1 MDMAAKGDRMA
12 QVGYARIGDV
22 LLTRGL
28 INREQLDTALKEQ
41 QATGKRLG
49 DLLVTRGWISSS
61 DLVEVISERLG
72 LPKITIKGLIADP
85 EVVNIIPLPT
95 AKKHRVVPLFKIG
108 NRLTVAMADPL
119 DMVAIDEVRYRTGL
133 MVNRAVATPEDID
146 AAITQ
151 FYTVAD
157 SVERAIHDVPAG
169 GTNAAEDAPVVR
181 LVDVLL
187 TEAIK
192 QRASDL
198 HIEPDDGALRVRFRV
213 DGVLREEAQP
223 PRQLHPAIVSR
234 IKVLAGMDVSEKRI
248 PQDGRFAMVSS
259 NGPVDM
265 RVSTIPTIHGEKVV
279 VRVLSRQGGALTLP
293 SIGLSPS
300 HEELLRAQMNATEG
314 MVLICGPTSSG
325 KTTTLYAALQ
335 EITTPEKNVVT
346 VEDPVEYALATV
358 NQVQVNEKAG
368 LTFPLC
374 LRAFLRQNPDVI
386 MVGEVRDAATAQIA
400 VRAAMTGHLVLS
412 TIHTIDAA
420 AAAHR
425 LIDIGVEPF
434 LVATALRAVVA
445 QRLVRR
451 LCNDCATPT
460 EPKASVA
467 EQLGYDVFTQA
478 GQWRRAVGCRMCR
491 GTGYT
496 GQVGVFEMFAVND
509 ALRKLISDGESASA
523 IREHLR
529 EDGFESLRDQARRLV
544 TSGVTTAE
552 EVLRVIPRRTEV
564 WESVA

>member
-1 MDMAAKGDRMA
+1 MA
-12 QVGYARIGDV
+12 QTGYARIGDV
-22 LLTRGL
+22 LLARGL
-28 INREQLDTALKEQ
+28 ITQEQLNTALKEQ
-41 QATGKRLG
+41 EATGKRLG
-49 DLLVTRGWISSS
+49 DLLVSRGWISST

-72 LPKITIKGLIADP
+72 LPKITIKGLSADP

-157 SVERAIHDVPAG
+157 SVERAIHDVPTAG
-169 GTNAAEDAPVVR
+169 ASAAEDAPVVR
-181 LVDVLL
+181 LVEVLL

-198 HIEPDDGALRVRFRV
+198 HIEPDDGVLRVRFRV
-213 DGVLREEAQP
+213 DGVLREEALP
-223 PRQLHPAIVSR
+223 PVQLHPAIISR

-248 PQDGRFAMVSS
+248 PQDGRFGMNSAT
-259 NGPVDM
+259 GPIDM

-279 VRVLSRQGGALTLP
+279 IRVLSRQGGALTLP
-293 SIGLSPS
+293 SIGLSPA
-300 HEELLRAQMNATEG
+300 HEELLRTQLKATEG
-314 MVLICGPTSSG
+314 MILICGPTSSG

-425 LIDIGVEPF
+425 LMDIGVEPF

-445 QRLVRR
+445 QRLIRR
-451 LCNDCATPT
+451 LCNDCAVPT
-460 EPKASVA
+460 EPKAAVA
-467 EQLGYDVFTQA
+467 EQLGFDVFIET
-478 GQWRRAVGCRMCR
+478 GQWRKAIGCRMCR
-491 GTGYT
+491 GTGYN
-496 GQVGVFEMFAVND
+496 GQVGVFEMFAVNES
-509 ALRKLISDGESASA
+509 LRQLISEGQSAAA
-523 IREHLR
+523 IRDYLNQG
-529 EDGFESLRDQARRLV
+529 GFESLRDQARGLV
-544 TSGVTTAE
+544 ASGMTTAE

-564 WESVA
+564 WDSVS

>member
-1 MDMAAKGDRMA
+1 MA
-12 QVGYARIGDV
+12 QVGYSRIGDV
-22 LLTRGL
+22 LLSRGL
-28 INREQLDTALKEQ
+28 ITQEQLDIALKEQ
-41 QATGKRLG
+41 EATGKRLG
-49 DLLVTRGWISSS
+49 DLLVSRGWITST

-72 LPKITIKGLIADP
+72 LPKITIKGLAADP

-157 SVERAIHDVPAG
+157 SVERAINDVPASG
-169 GTNAAEDAPVVR
+169 SSAAEDAPVVR
-181 LVDVLL
+181 LVEVLM

-192 QRASDL
+192 QRASDV
-198 HIEPDDGALRVRFRV
+198 HIEPADHVLRVRFRV

-223 PRQLHPAIVSR
+223 PAHLHPAIVSR

-248 PQDGRFAMVSS
+248 PQDGRFAMNSA
-259 NGPVDM
+259 NGLVDM

-279 VRVLSRQGGALTLP
+279 VRVLARHGGALTLP
-293 SIGLSPS
+293 SIGLSPQ
-300 HEELLRAQMNATEG
+300 HEELLRTQLNSTEG
-314 MVLICGPTSSG
+314 MILICGPTSSG

-335 EITTPEKNVVT
+335 EITTPEKNIVT
-346 VEDPVEYALATV
+346 VEDPVEYELSMV

-374 LRAFLRQNPDVI
+374 LRAFMRQNPDVI

-425 LIDIGVEPF
+425 LMDIGVEPF
-434 LVATALRAVVA
+434 LVATALRMVVA
-445 QRLVRR
+445 QRLIRK
-451 LCNDCATPT
+451 LCNDCAAPT

-467 EQLGYDVFTQA
+467 EQLGFDVFKQE

-491 GTGYT
+491 GSGYA
-496 GQVGVFEMFAVND
+496 GQIGVFEMFALND
-509 ALRKLISDGESASA
+509 AIRQLISDGQSAA
-523 IREHLR
+523 AVREYLVQG
-529 EDGFESLRDQARRLV
+529 GFESLRDQARSLV
-544 TSGVTTAE
+544 ASGLTTAE

-564 WESVA
+564 WDSVT

>member
-1 MDMAAKGDRMA
+1 MA
-12 QVGYARIGDV
+12 QVGYVRIGDV

-28 INREQLDTALKEQ
+28 ITQEQLDTALKEQ
-41 QATGKRLG
+41 EATGKRLG
-49 DLLVTRGWISSS
+49 DLLVTRGWITST

-72 LPKITIKGLIADP
+72 LPKITIKGLAADP

-133 MVNRAVATPEDID
+133 MVNRAVATPEDIE

-157 SVERAIHDVPAG
+157 SVERAINDVPANG
-169 GTNAAEDAPVVR
+169 SNAAEDAPVVR
-181 LVDVLL
+181 LVEVLL

-198 HIEPDDGALRVRFRV
+198 HIEPDDNSLRVRFRV

-223 PRQLHPAIVSR
+223 PAQLHPAIVSR
-234 IKVLAGMDVSEKRI
+234 IKVLSGMDVSEKRI
-248 PQDGRFAMVSS
+248 PQDGRFAMNSA
-259 NGPVDM
+259 NGMVDM

-279 VRVLSRQGGALTLP
+279 VRVLARHGGTLMLP
-293 SIGLSPS
+293 SIGLSPQ
-300 HEELLRAQMNATEG
+300 HEELLRSQLNATEG
-314 MVLICGPTSSG
+314 MILICGPTSSG

-346 VEDPVEYALATV
+346 VEDPVEYALTLV

-386 MVGEVRDAATAQIA
+386 MVGEVRDAPTAQIA

-445 QRLVRR
+445 QRLIRK
-451 LCNDCATPT
+451 LCNDCATTT
-460 EPKASVA
+460 EPNAKIA

-491 GTGYT
+491 GTGYS
-496 GQVGVFEMFAVND
+496 GQIGVFEMFAVND
-509 ALRKLISDGESASA
+509 ALRQLISDGQSAA
-523 IREHLR
+523 VIREYLNGS
-529 EDGFESLRDQARRLV
+529 GFESLRDQSRRLV
-544 TSGVTTAE
+544 ASGATTAE
-552 EVLRVIPRRTEV
+552 EVLRVIPRRAEV
-564 WESVA
+564 WEAVS

>member
-1 MDMAAKGDRMA
+1 MA

-22 LLTRGL
+22 MLTRGL
-28 INREQLDTALKEQ
+28 ISQQQLDTALKEQ
-41 QATGKRLG
+41 EATGKRLG
-49 DLLVTRGWISSS
+49 EILVGRGWISST

-72 LPKITIKGLIADP
+72 LPKITIKGLAADP

-169 GTNAAEDAPVVR
+169 AVTAAEDAPVVR

-187 TEAIK
+187 SEAVK

-198 HIEPDDGALRVRFRV
+198 HIEPDDGVLRVRFRV

-223 PRQLHPAIVSR
+223 PVHLHPAIVSR
-234 IKVLAGMDVSEKRI
+234 IKVMAGMDVSEKRI
-248 PQDGRFAMVSS
+248 PQDGRFAMHAPQ
-259 NGPVDM
+259 GPVDM
-265 RVSTIPTIHGEKVV
+265 RVSTIPTIHGEKAV
-279 VRVLSRQGGALTLP
+279 VRLLSRQTGGMTLAQL
-293 SIGLSPS
+293 GLSS
-300 HEELLRAQMNATEG
+300 GHEELLRTQLHATEG
-314 MVLICGPTSSG
+314 MILICGPTSSG

-335 EITTPEKNVVT
+335 EITSPEKNIVT
-346 VEDPVEYALATV
+346 VEDPVEYALTTV

-386 MVGEVRDAATAQIA
+386 MVGEVRDAPTAQIA

-425 LIDIGVEPF
+425 LVDIGVEPF

-451 LCNDCATPT
+451 LCNDCATAVTPT
-460 EPKASVA
+460 PAVA
-467 EQLGYDVFTQA
+467 EQLGYDLFGTQ

-496 GQVGVFEMFAVND
+496 GQIGVFEMFAVNES
-509 ALRKLISDGESASA
+509 LRQMIAEGHSAAA
-523 IREHLR
+523 IRDQLR
-529 EDGFESLRDQARRLV
+529 ESGFETMRDQARRLV
-544 TSGVTTAE
+544 AEGVTTAE
-552 EVLRVIPRRTEV
+552 EVLRVIPRRVEA

>member
-1 MDMAAKGDRMA
+1 MA
-12 QVGYARIGDV
+12 QAGYARIGDV
-22 LLTRGL
+22 LLSRGL
-28 INREQLDTALKEQ
+28 INKEQLDIALKEQ
-41 QATGKRLG
+41 EATGKRLG
-49 DLLVTRGWISSS
+49 DLLVARGWISST
-61 DLVEVISERLG
+61 DLVEVVSERLG
-72 LPKITIKGLIADP
+72 LPKITIKGLAADP

-157 SVERAIHDVPAG
+157 SVERAINDVPAAG
-169 GTNAAEDAPVVR
+169 ANTAEDAPVVR

-223 PRQLHPAIVSR
+223 PAQLHPAIVSR

-248 PQDGRFAMVSS
+248 PQDGRFGMNSAGGM
-259 NGPVDM
+259 VDM

-293 SIGLSPS
+293 SIGLSQA
-300 HEELLRAQMNATEG
+300 HEDLLRTQLNATEG
-314 MVLICGPTSSG
+314 MILICGPTSSG

-346 VEDPVEYALATV
+346 VEDPVEYALSTV

-386 MVGEVRDAATAQIA
+386 MVGEIRDAATAQIA

-434 LVATALRAVVA
+434 LVATALRTVVA

-460 EPKASVA
+460 EAKASIA
-467 EQLGYDVFTQA
+467 EQLGHDVFTQT

-491 GTGYT
+491 GTGYS
-496 GQVGVFEMFAVND
+496 GQIGVFEIFAVND
-509 ALRKLISDGESASA
+509 ALRQMISEGQSAAA
-523 IREHLR
+523 IRDYLSQA
-529 EDGFESLRDQARRLV
+529 GFETLRDQARNLV
-544 TSGVTTAE
+544 NSGLTTAE
-552 EVLRVIPRRTEV
+552 EVIRVIPRRTEV
-564 WESVA
+564 WDSVS